1 MFGHVRLERSYKGYL
16 IEGSS
21 ESVGP
26 GTDLHFA
33 TATVLLKKPD
43 VSLLRIDHFPNP
55 LLTYDDANL
64 AAWFGLGIAEITVD
78 RCLPPPEYYLIPMNV
93 ARAVQILRRGAE
105 DHDKREIREPELYD
119 ALAFLE
125 QYFVKKSWL
134 VRRYRNALRG
144 DTRNRREK
152 MEQRERLRIRF
163 RGIQQACVDL
173 IVSKMNELARE
184 YRKNKPA
191 IDELR
196 KQLAVVRRR
205 IGN

>member
-26 GTDLHFA
+26 GTDLYFA

-43 VSLLRIDHFPNP
+43 VSLLRVDHFQNP

-78 RCLPPPEYYLIPMNV
+78 QCLPPPGYYLIPMDV

-105 DHDKREIREPELYD
+105 DRWSGDGSENNPK
-119 ALAFLE
+119 
-125 QYFVKKSWL
+125 L
-134 VRRYRNALRG
+134 VRRG
-144 DTRNRREK
+144 EK
-152 MEQRERLRIRF
+152 PTSKRIVIEF
-163 RGIQQACVDL
+163 I
-173 IVSKMNELARE
+173 
-184 YRKNKPA
+184 
-191 IDELR
+191 
-196 KQLAVVRRR
+196 
-205 IGN
+205 